1 MERAAVVVVV
11 AMVEVTGQEEVVRA
25 VMVAKGQ
32 GLAVGSVEEV
42 KAVGLEVVAKVADS
56 EVATVGLAAMAAVM
70 GVEVMAAVAAAVTG
84 EG

>member
-42 KAVGLEVVAKVADS
+42 KAVGLEVVAKVAAS

-70 GVEVMAAVAAAVTG
+70 GVEVMAAVAAAVTV

>member
-70 GVEVMAAVAAAVTG
+70 GVEVMAAVAAAVTV